1 MVFCSFFNIKKAENL
16 FAYCVFTAKLWA
28 HDDIFGFPNSSE
40 LFMAFMGKQF
50 LFFFCF
56 VDFCLFLLFTWASP
70 AKISFKE
77 VLKLIKL
84 IISTFSGVII

>member
-28 HDDIFGFPNSSE
+28 HDDIFGFPNSSQ

-50 LFFFCF
+50 LFFFF
-56 VDFCLFLLFTWASP
+56 LFCGLLFVFAIHLGIP
-70 AKISFKE
+70 RQDF
-77 VLKLIKL
+77 
-84 IISTFSGVII
+84 F

>member
-50 LFFFCF
+50 LLFFLFCG
-56 VDFCLFLLFTWASP
+56 LLF
-70 AKISFKE
+70 
-77 VLKLIKL
+77 VLAIHLGLFCKD
-84 IISTFSGVII
+84 FF